1 MERSFF
7 SRNKKR
13 KRGFIITDVDDDER
27 AESAGSVGR
36 EIELTLATMHL
47 LAMFTWSAAFLGER
61 DARTRAVASAV
72 IIGWRARERVA
83 CDSAQAQEAREKAVN
98 LVATLSFA
106 VAFVNSNFLRTSWR
120 SRHSLTSNNN
130 NKLNNIR
137 NRGSMRLMDR

>member
-98 LVATLSFA
+98 PVATLSFA

-120 SRHSLTSNNN
+120 SRHSLRSNNN

>member
-98 LVATLSFA
+98 PVATLSFA
-106 VAFVNSNFLRTSWR
+106 VAFVNSNFLRTSCR